1 MCPCHQNDLLE
12 STKLNSPQPCS
23 SPQNGPLPFSKFEY
37 VVAWLLREVMSP
49 YIILL
54 SHLNSH
60 VMWRNKKYRIK
71 WGGLVDMPVVNKL
84 EKVEVA

>member
-1 MCPCHQNDLLE
+1 M
-12 STKLNSPQPCS
+12 
-23 SPQNGPLPFSKFEY
+23 
-37 VVAWLLREVMSP
+37 AWLLREVMSP